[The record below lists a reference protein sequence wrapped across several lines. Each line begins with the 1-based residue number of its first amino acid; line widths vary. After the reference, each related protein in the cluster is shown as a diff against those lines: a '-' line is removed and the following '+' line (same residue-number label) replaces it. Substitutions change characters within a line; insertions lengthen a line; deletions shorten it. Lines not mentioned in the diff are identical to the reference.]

1 MRVLLHTQW
10 GLKENFVG
18 GTERFVINLA
28 KGIKKRGDE
37 AFVVCSNLE
46 DLILVEGVQVYG
58 MVPLKYRDKIMKYG
72 YANEHFFKNEIIGHK
87 IDFNSISL
95 FSSYVWAQLHEFNFD
110 IAHLNSFLCCSLFPN
125 NNILSK
131 MIATNHE
138 NDLELD
144 HYWGNKS
151 FLTLTELVKHNTS
164 LKKLK
169 ERIVPSKYYSKM
181 FTNLWDMPVISIPL
195 GVDIDHLDKFSRN
208 EELRREYAS
217 DEGIVILLPSRF
229 DIQQKG
235 HDIAVKA
242 LSILKKKGVKF
253 RCIFSGFDRDT
264 YGVNFENFK
273 QLVKEYDV
281 EKEITLTR
289 FDNMLDA
296 YGVCDIV
303 ISPERFCSYGLAIS
317 ESLALGLPTI
327 LTPIPTYLEIASN
340 YDHAYFTIDHSP
352 EELTNRILEIINSHL
367 GINYLEAQRF
377 RENNSFKKCVDK
389 YYLIYRS

>member
-1 MRVLLHTQW
+1 MQM
-10 GLKENFVG
+10 N
-18 GTERFVINLA
+18 I
-28 KGIKKRGDE
+28 
-37 AFVVCSNLE
+37 
-46 DLILVEGVQVYG
+46 
-58 MVPLKYRDKIMKYG
+58 
-72 YANEHFFKNEIIGHK
+72 
-87 IDFNSISL
+87 
-95 FSSYVWAQLHEFNFD
+95 
-110 IAHLNSFLCCSLFPN
+110 FLRMN
-125 NNILSK
+125 
-131 MIATNHE
+131 
-138 NDLELD
+138 LELD